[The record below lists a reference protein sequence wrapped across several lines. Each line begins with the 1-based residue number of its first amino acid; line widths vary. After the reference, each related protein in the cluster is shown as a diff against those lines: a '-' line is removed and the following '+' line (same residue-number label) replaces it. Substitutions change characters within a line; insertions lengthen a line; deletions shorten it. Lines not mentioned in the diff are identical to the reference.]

1 MDDAKLDHRHAGQS
15 TASSPRS
22 RRAADTADFLRRR
35 VRSTF
40 EQGGRV
46 ALCRGQEGRQGG
58 RQQGRRQEGRGGVA
72 ASSNRRGALGR
83 GRERKKR
90 RVRRCHEARA
100 IATLFCY
107 GGVPRGEVDRS
118 RFPFPPSS
126 LPGSPTRRA
135 HGWGG
140 SGGNRAEN
148 EAEKRGRGDGQA
160 TRGSLSARV
169 CADA

>member
-1 MDDAKLDHRHAGQS
+1 MDDAKLDHRRAGQS
-15 TASSPRS
+15 TAPSPRS

-46 ALCRGQEGRQGG
+46 ALCRGQEGRREG
-58 RQQGRRQEGRGGVA
+58 RQEGRRQEGRGGVA
-72 ASSNRRGALGR
+72 ASSNRRVALGR

-90 RVRRCHEARA
+90 RARRCHEARA

-118 RFPFPPSS
+118 RFPFPPPPCPA
-126 LPGSPTRRA
+126 LPPGAPMGGEERGEPSGKRSGKKGARRWPSHTRV
-135 HGWGG
+135 
-140 SGGNRAEN
+140 S
-148 EAEKRGRGDGQA
+148 
-160 TRGSLSARV
+160 
-169 CADA
+169 